1 MWYFAYGSNLNQ
13 ADLDRWCDKHPV
25 PRLKLNQK
33 TWQRATLRDFA
44 IVFDCYSTSRGC
56 EAANVRPLAANN
68 VRGVAFK
75 VSQEELEIIAQKEN
89 TPRTYVQD
97 DVEVTLEDESKV
109 PAKTFICRPG
119 TERQGGRPSPE
130 YLGLIIEGAIEY
142 GLDQEWINKLK
153 QLPTQTKEG

>member
-13 ADLDRWCDKHPV
+13 ADLDRWCGNRPV

-33 TWQRATLRDFA
+33 TWQRATLEGCKL
-44 IVFDCYSTSRGC
+44 VFDCYSTSRGC
-56 EAANVRPLAANN
+56 EAANVRPAPANH
-68 VRGVAFK
+68 VRGVAFE

-97 DVEVTLEDESKV
+97 DVDVTLEDESKV
-109 PAKTFICRPG
+109 PAKTFVCRPG
-119 TERQGGRPSPE
+119 TEQHAGRPSPE
-130 YLGLIIEGAIEY
+130 YLALIIEGATEY